1 MKIED
6 VKALI
11 RENIAKLAP
20 YSTAR
25 DEYQGELGIFLDAN
39 ENPYDNG
46 CNRYPTPHQLE
57 LKEIIGKKKGIAAE
71 NIFLGN
77 GSDEAIDLIFR
88 IFCTPG
94 KDKAVAIAPSY
105 GMYRVAASINDIK
118 LQEVQLNEDFSLPV
132 ERLLEEAKG
141 CKVMFLCSPNNPTGN
156 SFPVNKILKI
166 ASEFKGILVMDEAYI
181 DFSAQESFA
190 RATANYHNIVVL
202 QTLSKA
208 WGMAGLRIGIAIA
221 HKEII
226 KVMSMVKYPYNLNV
240 AGMEIARTLL
250 EKGIDNQLAEMIQ
263 QRNILQEKL
272 STIKCVE
279 KVYPSDANFI
289 LVQFKDAD
297 AMYNYLIGLG
307 IITRNRTNVPGCKNC
322 LRISV
327 GTPSEN
333 KTLLEALDAYSRGL
347 EMQAK
352 VVTAGRRACISR
364 KTKETDISL
373 TLNLDGKE
381 TSTIDTGL
389 KFLDHM
395 LYQIVHHAGVSLS
408 ISCKG
413 DLEVDEHHTMEDI
426 AIVLGEAIQQALGSK
441 RGIERYGFALPMD
454 ECRALVL
461 LDFGGRADFVWN
473 VNFTR
478 EMVGDVPT
486 EMFKHFFKTLCIAM
500 KANLQIEA
508 KGENNHHLIEGVY
521 KAFARAMKM
530 AIKRDVFKYDL
541 PSSKG
546 II

>member
-57 LKEIIGKKKGIAAE
+57 LKEIIGNKKGIAAE

-263 QRNILQEKL
+263 QRNMAQ
-272 STIKCVE
+272 
-279 KVYPSDANFI
+279 
-289 LVQFKDAD
+289 
-297 AMYNYLIGLG
+297 
-307 IITRNRTNVPGCKNC
+307 
-322 LRISV
+322 
-327 GTPSEN
+327 
-333 KTLLEALDAYSRGL
+333 LERL
-347 EMQAK
+347 AK
-352 VVTAGRRACISR
+352 
-364 KTKETDISL
+364 
-373 TLNLDGKE
+373 
-381 TSTIDTGL
+381 
-389 KFLDHM
+389 
-395 LYQIVHHAGVSLS
+395 
-408 ISCKG
+408 
-413 DLEVDEHHTMEDI
+413 
-426 AIVLGEAIQQALGSK
+426 
-441 RGIERYGFALPMD
+441 
-454 ECRALVL
+454 
-461 LDFGGRADFVWN
+461 
-473 VNFTR
+473 
-478 EMVGDVPT
+478 
-486 EMFKHFFKTLCIAM
+486 
-500 KANLQIEA
+500 
-508 KGENNHHLIEGVY
+508 HLI
-521 KAFARAMKM
+521 
-530 AIKRDVFKYDL
+530 I
-541 PSSKG
+541 
-546 II
+546 